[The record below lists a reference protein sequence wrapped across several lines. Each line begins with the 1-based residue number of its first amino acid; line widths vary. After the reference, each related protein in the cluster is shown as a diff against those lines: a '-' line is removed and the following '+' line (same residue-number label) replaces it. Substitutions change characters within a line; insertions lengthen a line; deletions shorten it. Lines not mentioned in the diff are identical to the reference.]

1 MLAFALLV
9 ALGLSSAA
17 TAPGAAGGDGST
29 AAAPVD
35 VSFAAPADESTP
47 RAARTRRTGRLVAVG
62 DVACAPG
69 QRPTRT
75 TCRQAD
81 TAALARR
88 LNPVAVLGLGDLQY
102 ETGSLSDYRGS
113 YDTSW
118 GRLRGRTWPVPGNH
132 EYRDRPAG
140 PTRPAGYSAYFN
152 GSPGVDAELDRP
164 YVRRTG
170 GWRVYLLDS
179 NCEVISCEAEARWLR
194 NDLRRHPRSCTLVA
208 MHHPRW
214 STGSHGDNRSVAPLW
229 AAATRNGVDVALAG
243 HDHHYER
250 FAKRGTA
257 GRVARSGT
265 RSFVVG
271 TGGKSLYPM
280 GARSGT
286 TRYRQNT
293 RFGVLELRL
302 RPRNYRWRYVAV
314 GGRVLDRGRSSCR

>member
-1 MLAFALLV
+1 M
-9 ALGLSSAA
+9 
-17 TAPGAAGGDGST
+17 
-29 AAAPVD
+29 
-35 VSFAAPADESTP
+35 
-47 RAARTRRTGRLVAVG
+47 
-62 DVACAPG
+62 
-69 QRPTRT
+69 
-75 TCRQAD
+75 
-81 TAALARR
+81 
-88 LNPVAVLGLGDLQY
+88 
-102 ETGSLSDYRGS
+102 
-113 YDTSW
+113 
-118 GRLRGRTWPVPGNH
+118 
-132 EYRDRPAG
+132 
-140 PTRPAGYSAYFN
+140 
-152 GSPGVDAELDRP
+152 DAELDRP

-179 NCEVISCEAEARWLR
+179 NCEAISCEAEARWLA

-280 GARSGT
+280 GRRTRT
-286 TRYRQNT
+286 TQYRQNT

-302 RPRNYRWRYVAV
+302 RPRQYRWRYVAV